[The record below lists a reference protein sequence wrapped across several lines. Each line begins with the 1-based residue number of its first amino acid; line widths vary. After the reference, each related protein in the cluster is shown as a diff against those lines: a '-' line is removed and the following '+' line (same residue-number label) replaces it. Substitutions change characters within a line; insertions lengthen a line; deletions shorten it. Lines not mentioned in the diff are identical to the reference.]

1 MIHVN
6 VVETDINVDDYDIY
20 EDEHELD
27 ARKNYGDT
35 VEPDID
41 VNDDEEF
48 NGLKFYYVSK
58 NYDIAY

>member
-1 MIHVN
+1 MIHAN
-6 VVETDINVDDYDIY
+6 VVETDINV
-20 EDEHELD
+20 DEHELD

-58 NYDIAY
+58 NHDIAY